1 MATTRIPPTT
11 PPSGNSSAVG
21 REATL
26 DKSKYQVENLQYP
39 IDLFGGGGGSS
50 GSTNGNQ
57 FFNQTYLNY
66 VVFYINVSEQSRVFT
81 DNKVGIVGD
90 VDKSDQNTVQGKN
103 ASLGSATA
111 AAGAGGLALGAV
123 LGAGQGL
130 SNGASNN
137 VQNLRGGAGG
147 AARFAAGTLGSAA
160 GGAVRG
166 AVAGGAGAAAAVG
179 AFGLLLE
186 QANPGLKT
194 TKSMKRLKSAIAL
207 HVPNEV
213 TVGYRAQYGEE
224 ELGAIFG
231 AAAEAA
237 TNANVGNIAA
247 GGQGAVNKGMEM
259 NPARNMLSAL
269 YKAVPN
275 PRKEQLFKSMEFRR
289 FTMNYQ
295 FAPRSPKEAENVKRI
310 INTFK
315 FYMHPEFQNNVNK
328 MLYLFP
334 SEFDIVYYF
343 GDKEHPHLN
352 KISTCVLTDMQVNY
366 SPNGQF
372 ATHVDGFPTQINVN
386 MTFLELETLTKER
399 FLGQS
404 PNGQT
409 GSGDYNFENPRL
421 PTF

>member
-1 MATTRIPPTT
+1 MATTNTAPGT
-11 PPSGNSSAVG
+11 PSAG
-21 REATL
+21 INRETTL
-26 DKSKYQVENLQYP
+26 DKSKYQVDNLQYP
-39 IDLFGGGGGSS
+39 IDLFGGAPGGQAAAS
-50 GSTNGNQ
+50 GNE
-57 FFNQTYLNY
+57 FFNQKYLNY

-81 DNKVGIVGD
+81 DNRVGIVGD

-103 ASLGSATA
+103 ASIGAGAATA
-111 AAGAGGLALGAV
+111 GAAGAAVGAV
-123 LGAGQGL
+123 LGAAQGV
-130 SNGASNN
+130 SSGAAAN
-137 VQNLRGGAGG
+137 VQNLRGGVSG
-147 AARFAAGTLGSAA
+147 AARFVAGTLGSAA
-160 GGAVRG
+160 GGAARG
-166 AVAGGAGAAAAVG
+166 AIAGGAAAGAAVG
-179 AFGLLLE
+179 YGKILE
-186 QANPGLKT
+186 AGNPGLNA

-213 TVGYRAQYGEE
+213 TVGYRATYGEE

-231 AAAEAA
+231 AAAESA
-237 TNANVGNIAA
+237 TNGGKGDFVKSAA
-247 GGQGAVNKGMEM
+247 AAKGMEL

-289 FTMNYQ
+289 FSMNYQ
-295 FAPRSPKEAENVKRI
+295 FAPRSPKEADNVKRI

-386 MTFLELETLTKER
+386 MSFLELETLTKER

-404 PNGQT
+404 PNGQQ
-409 GSGDYNFENPRL
+409 GSGDYNFENPKL
-421 PTF
+421 ASF

>member
-50 GSTNGNQ
+50 GSANGNQ

-103 ASLGSATA
+103 ASIGSATA
-111 AAGAGGLALGAV
+111 TAAAAGGLVGGV

-130 SNGASNN
+130 ASGASNN

-147 AARFAAGTLGSAA
+147 AARFVAGTLGSGAA
-160 GGAVRG
+160 GGIKG
-166 AVAGGAGAAAAVG
+166 AVAGAAASGAAVAYG
-179 AFGLLLE
+179 KLLE
-186 QANPGLKT
+186 AGNPGLKA

-231 AAAEAA
+231 AAAEAG
-237 TNANVGNIAA
+237 TNGGGGDFTKSAA
-247 GGQGAVNKGMEM
+247 VAKGMEL

>member
-1 MATTRIPPTT
+1 MATTNTAPGT
-11 PPSGNSSAVG
+11 PSAG
-21 REATL
+21 INRETTL
-26 DKSKYQVENLQYP
+26 DKSKYKVDNLQYP
-39 IDLFGGGGGSS
+39 IDLFGGAPGGQAAAS
-50 GSTNGNQ
+50 GNE
-57 FFNQTYLNY
+57 FFNQKYLNY

-81 DNKVGIVGD
+81 DNRVGIVGD
-90 VDKSDQNTVQGKN
+90 VDKTDQNTVQGKN
-103 ASLGSATA
+103 ASIKNGAL
-111 AAGAGGLALGAV
+111 AAGIGGLAVGGV
-123 LGAGQGL
+123 LGGAQGL
-130 SNGASNN
+130 SQGAAAN
-137 VQNLRGGAGG
+137 VQNLRGGAAG

-160 GGAVRG
+160 GGAARG
-166 AVAGGAGAAAAVG
+166 AIAGGAGAGAAVG
-179 AFGLLLE
+179 YGKILE
-186 QANPGLKT
+186 SANPGLNA

-213 TVGYRAQYGEE
+213 TVGYRATYGEE

-237 TNANVGNIAA
+237 TNANVSNARA
-247 GGQGAVNKGMEM
+247 GYSGAVNKGMEL
-259 NPARNMLSAL
+259 NPARSMLSAL

-289 FTMNYQ
+289 FSMNYQ
-295 FAPRSPKEAENVKRI
+295 FAPRSPKEADNVKRI

-386 MTFLELETLTKER
+386 MSFLELETLTKER

-404 PNGQT
+404 PNGQQ
-409 GSGDYNFENPRL
+409 GSGDYNFENPKL
-421 PTF
+421 ASF

>member
-1 MATTRIPPTT
+1 MATVNNAPGT
-11 PPSGNSSAVG
+11 PSAG
-21 REATL
+21 INRESTL
-26 DKSKYQVENLQYP
+26 NKSKYQVDNLQYP
-39 IDLFGGGGGSS
+39 IDLFGGARGGQAAAS
-50 GSTNGNQ
+50 GNE
-57 FFNQTYLNY
+57 FFNQKYLNY

-103 ASLGSATA
+103 ASLGDGIATA
-111 AAGAGGLALGAV
+111 GLAGAAVGGV
-123 LGAGQGL
+123 LGGAQGV
-130 SNGASNN
+130 SNGAAAN
-137 VQNLRGGAGG
+137 VQNLRGGPAG
-147 AARFAAGTLGSAA
+147 AARFLAGTLGSAVGGAARGAIA
-160 GGAVRG
+160 GGAV
-166 AVAGGAGAAAAVG
+166 AGAAVAYG
-179 AFGLLLE
+179 KILE
-186 QANPGLKT
+186 SANPGLKT

-213 TVGYRAQYGEE
+213 TVGYRATYGEE

-231 AAAEAA
+231 AAAESAVSGGKGDFVKSAA
-237 TNANVGNIAA
+237 AA
-247 GGQGAVNKGMEM
+247 KGMEL

-289 FTMNYQ
+289 FSMNYQ
-295 FAPRSPKEAENVKRI
+295 FAPRSPKEADNVKRI

-404 PNGQT
+404 PTGQQ
-409 GSGDYNFENPRL
+409 GSGDYNFENPKL
-421 PTF
+421 PSF

>member
-1 MATTRIPPTT
+1 MATTNTAPGT
-11 PPSGNSSAVG
+11 PSAG
-21 REATL
+21 INRETTL
-26 DKSKYQVENLQYP
+26 DKSKYQVDNLQYP
-39 IDLFGGGGGSS
+39 IDLFGGYPRATAAAS
-50 GSTNGNQ
+50 GNE
-57 FFNQTYLNY
+57 FFNQKYLNY

-81 DNKVGIVGD
+81 DNRVGIVGN

-103 ASLGSATA
+103 ASIGTATA
-111 AAGAGGLALGAV
+111 GAVAGGTAFGTV

-130 SNGASNN
+130 SQGAANN
-137 VQNLRGGAGG
+137 VQNLRGGPGG
-147 AARFAAGTLGSAA
+147 VARFVAGTLGSAA
-160 GGAVRG
+160 GGAARG
-166 AVAGGAGAAAAVG
+166 ALAGAAGAGVAVG
-179 AFGLLLE
+179 YGKVLE
-186 QANPGLKT
+186 QANSGLNA

-213 TVGYRAQYGEE
+213 TVGYRATYGEE

-237 TNANVGNIAA
+237 TNGTSALGAA
-247 GGQGAVNKGMEM
+247 KYGAQGAVNKGMEL
-259 NPARNMLSAL
+259 NPARSMLSAL

-289 FTMNYQ
+289 FSMNYQ
-295 FAPRSPKEAENVKRI
+295 FAPRSPKEADNVKRI

-386 MTFLELETLTKER
+386 MSFLELETLTKER

-404 PNGQT
+404 PNGQQ
-409 GSGDYNFENPRL
+409 GSGDYNFENPKL
-421 PTF
+421 ASF